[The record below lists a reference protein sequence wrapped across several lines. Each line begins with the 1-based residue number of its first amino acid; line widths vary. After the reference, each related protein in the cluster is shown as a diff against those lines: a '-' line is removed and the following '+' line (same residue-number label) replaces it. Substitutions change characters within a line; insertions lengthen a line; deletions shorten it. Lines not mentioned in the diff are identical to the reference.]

1 MHKHDQYDTHACH
14 VKGRTKGEDTSVVNP
29 GLDEGGI
36 VKVTFEQVSV
46 YDVLDRQ
53 EVGGLTP

>member
-1 MHKHDQYDTHACH
+1 MHGCH